1 LFQDEKYNHI
11 SQEDVDKVKKC
22 LAEKEE
28 WYNKNSMDSQKQSLY
43 DSPSVLVSQ
52 IWSTKQVSKY

>member
-1 LFQDEKYNHI
+1 MKLW
-11 SQEDVDKVKKC
+11 QEDVDKVKKC